1 MSLEIFSFTFFIL
14 VLFASIGIHSC
25 VQFLIE
31 WHRYDIKNF
40 LKNWLGYEF
49 RILEESYTNLKGETK
64 IEYLVQERLL
74 FKWFTCFSY
83 NNVNDAE
90 EMYEKIRNSPSS
102 RESIKKIKESLTRKV
117 IK

>member
-1 MSLEIFSFTFFIL
+1 MSLEIFTFTFFIL
-14 VLFASIGIHSC
+14 ILLASIGILSC

-31 WHRYDIKNF
+31 WRRYKIKNF
-40 LKNWLGYEF
+40 LIEWLGYEF

-64 IEYLVQERLL
+64 VEYLVQDRLL
-74 FKWFTCFSY
+74 FKWVTCFSY

-102 RESIKKIKESLTRKV
+102 REYKKKVKESLNRKV